1 MMNHSGIFGPV
12 QGAAL
17 SLVLALASCAPN
29 SQESRSGSA
38 AYGVERL
45 CSGLGFAPG
54 SEAFASC
61 IAKLEGLAREQA
73 DNQKQCEGIRQRALS
88 MPAPAGGFGNV
99 IATSDADYQSCM
111 SGQLA
116 PPVQLEP
123 PTGRTLTCRMIE
135 QQIACG

>member
-1 MMNHSGIFGPV
+1 MMNHSGIFGPF
-12 QGAAL
+12 QGVAL
-17 SLVLALASCAPN
+17 SLVLVLASCAPN
-29 SQESRSGSA
+29 SQERRSGSA
-38 AYGVERL
+38 AHDVERL

-54 SEAFASC
+54 SGAFASC

-111 SGQLA
+111 SGALT
-116 PPVQLEP
+116 PPVQLAL
-123 PTGRTLTCRMIE
+123 PTGRTLTCRMIQ
-135 QQIACG
+135 QQIACS

>member
-45 CSGLGFAPG
+45 CSGVGFAPG

-61 IAKLEGLAREQA
+61 IAKLEGLERQQA

-135 QQIACG
+135 LQIACG